1 MVMMMVMML
10 VMVLMVIMVVMVMMM
25 MFFVS
30 RVVPQSCGLAH
41 WWRRSCTARRAG
53 ADDSGT
59 CILYIIPCISMPRIS
74 RALLGV
80 FLRSTSTCTLGR
92 HAMPCIVSFSLA
104 R

>member
-1 MVMMMVMML
+1 MMMMVMM
-10 VMVLMVIMVVMVMMM
+10 VMRKMTITMMM

-30 RVVPQSCGLAH
+30 RVVSQSCGLAH

-80 FLRSTSTCTLGR
+80 FLSSTSTCTLGR

>member
-1 MVMMMVMML
+1 MVMML
-10 VMVLMVIMVVMVMMM
+10 VMVLMVMMVVMVMMM

-80 FLRSTSTCTLGR
+80 FLSSTSTCTLGR

>member
-1 MVMMMVMML
+1 MMMMVMML
-10 VMVLMVIMVVMVMMM
+10 VMVLMVMMVVMVMMM

-80 FLRSTSTCTLGR
+80 FLSSTSTCTLGR
-92 HAMPCIVSFSLA
+92 HAMPCIVSFSVA

>member
-1 MVMMMVMML
+1 MVMML
-10 VMVLMVIMVVMVMMM
+10 VMALMVMMVVMVMMM

-30 RVVPQSCGLAH
+30 RVVSQSCGLAH

-80 FLRSTSTCTLGR
+80 FLSSTSTCTLGR

>member
-1 MVMMMVMML
+1 MMMMVMML
-10 VMVLMVIMVVMVMMM
+10 VMVMMVMMVVMVMMM

-80 FLRSTSTCTLGR
+80 FLSSTSTCTFGR

>member
-1 MVMMMVMML
+1 MMMMVMML
-10 VMVLMVIMVVMVMMM
+10 VMVLMVMMVVMVMMM

-80 FLRSTSTCTLGR
+80 FLSSTSTCTLGR